1 MALAEK
7 GDNLKL
13 DVTMKDVGAEGES
26 KDEGGDM
33 YSKLEDFIPRPVM
46 LWGKAVGGNLGTLAL
61 FCMFQNSKEQLCGLS
76 GTNKRLLVRQLAL
89 VIQ

>member
-26 KDEGGDM
+26 KDEGADM

-61 FCMFQNSKEQLCGLS
+61 FCMFQSFKKVQKNSSVDFRGQTKGCW
-76 GTNKRLLVRQLAL
+76 
-89 VIQ
+89 